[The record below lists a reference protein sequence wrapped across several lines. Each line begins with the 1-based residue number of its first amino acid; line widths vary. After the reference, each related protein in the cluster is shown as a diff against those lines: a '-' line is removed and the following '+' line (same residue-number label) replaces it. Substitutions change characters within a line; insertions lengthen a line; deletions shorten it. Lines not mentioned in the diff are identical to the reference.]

1 MNIKVEVSAMK
12 NKHGCQC
19 RQGWRQEDGSIPIN
33 KTIFSGNLMKQRYGN
48 TNGFKGELRH

>member
-48 TNGFKGELRH
+48 TNGFKEELRH